1 VNEQAT
7 YLGKG
12 IMEWVHTLEHSDP
25 LRRRLAAYALG
36 EIGLQAQAAVPALRG
51 ALQDPVNWVR
61 VWAAAAFAKVT
72 EDRSAVALLVAEMHA
87 PQAFVRSLV
96 AWHLGRLG
104 ANFPGIEA
112 GIDALQQ
119 LLEDDDPSVQVEAG
133 VALQTLQSK
142 GSLPSGTAF
151 LSAHKWQGLAL
162 QPHSP
167 DFLRY

>member
-1 VNEQAT
+1 MSEQET
-7 YLGKG
+7 YLGQG
-12 IMEWVHTLEHSDP
+12 ITAWAHTLEHSDP
-25 LRRRLAAYALG
+25 VLRRLAAYALG
-36 EIGLQAQAAVPALRG
+36 EIGPPAQAAVPALSVV
-51 ALQDPVNWVR
+51 LHDPDNWVR

-72 EDRSAVALLVAEMHA
+72 ADRSAVALLVAEMRA

-104 ANFPGIEA
+104 ADFPGREV

-119 LLEDDDPSVQVEAG
+119 LLEDDNPSVQVEAG

-151 LSAHKWQGLAL
+151 LSSHK
-162 QPHSP
+162 
-167 DFLRY
+167 